1 MDQEKPLK
9 YHEEKDEKRETM
21 TYQVVITGEK
31 IRESVEVYEEGNNE
45 QLLRTV
51 REFKTLWILTTCSPN

>member
-1 MDQEKPLK
+1 MDQENPLK
-9 YHEEKDEKRETM
+9 YHEEKGEKRDTV

-51 REFKTLWILTTCSPN
+51 RDFKTLWILTTCSLD